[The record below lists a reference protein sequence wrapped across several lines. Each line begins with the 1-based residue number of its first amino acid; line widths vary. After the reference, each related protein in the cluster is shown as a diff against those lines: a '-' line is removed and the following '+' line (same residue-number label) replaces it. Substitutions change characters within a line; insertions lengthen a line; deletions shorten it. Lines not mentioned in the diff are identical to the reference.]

1 MVALL
6 SSNSFNQSEDSG
18 RTGALTDG
26 LKWSFYHNEDTV
38 WYNTILWTRDDA
50 AALRVLRIAFII
62 PLISGVL
69 VFLVAGKFPT
79 TNRDAALWFKE

>member
-6 SSNSFNQSEDSG
+6 SSNSFNQSGDSG

-62 PLISGVL
+62 STNIRCLS
-69 VFLVAGKFPT
+69 VFSCWKVSYHQP
-79 TNRDAALWFKE
+79 